1 MNTIWPL
8 EALERITIQRN
19 KYCDLYPK
27 LQRGV
32 RASQRLN
39 PPVSIVDNY
48 KSLFWEYIAK
58 KHESFKPFII
68 QTSKNVTYKSPFF
81 DALNNSSFVQIN
93 NFLSEDEFIQLEE
106 EIKAKVTKSNCLSDY
121 FYLSENAHNIFNS
134 KTSDIQQDFFGCL
147 ATPHLLLHHIK
158 SNNDVLNPSDK
169 HVHAWHCDRYIPCLK
184 GIYFPEGCNAYPF
197 QIVQIKSSTFFDI
210 IPLKERKRFCI
221 ELPSKLK
228 SFPIYTSYV
237 PPNTLILTLNHI
249 FHRRSFAKLEPKANH
264 RTSIFLDWW
273 TSFNYYKLL
282 NSMINGLK

>member
-58 KHESFKPFII
+58 KHESFKPFYHSDI
-68 QTSKNVTYKSPFF
+68 KNVTYKSPFF

-184 GIYFPEGCNAYPF
+184 GICL
-197 QIVQIKSSTFFDI
+197 
-210 IPLKERKRFCI
+210 LKAAM
-221 ELPSKLK
+221 
-228 SFPIYTSYV
+228 PILSRLYK
-237 PPNTLILTLNHI
+237 LNHLL
-249 FHRRSFAKLEPKANH
+249 F
-264 RTSIFLDWW
+264 SILFPLRKEKG
-273 TSFNYYKLL
+273 FVL
-282 NSMINGLK
+282 NFPLN